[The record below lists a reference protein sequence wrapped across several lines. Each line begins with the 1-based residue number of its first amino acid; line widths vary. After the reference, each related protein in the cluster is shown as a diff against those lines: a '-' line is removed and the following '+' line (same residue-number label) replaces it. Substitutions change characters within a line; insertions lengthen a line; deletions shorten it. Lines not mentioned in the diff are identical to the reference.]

1 MAERSTLVNPGFRPY
16 QKGLDEHSQPSS
28 FPDQTPASY
37 RVLPNGEIRREQ
49 TDLKPSDRHNQQMLS
64 QNRDIR
70 GTRVL
75 PSQHSESKLSQSQT
89 PASYRVLPN
98 GEIRREQT
106 DLKPSDR
113 HNQQM
118 LSQNRDIRGTRV
130 LPSPHSE
137 PQLSQSQKPAVY
149 RVLPDGKTVREQS
162 GQNNTQYKQ
171 EPSSVTQ
178 NQDGVHLSKTR
189 VFPHGS
195 DIRGTRVMDESHSDP
210 TKGQRH
216 VTYRL
221 RPDGSTYREELDDNK
236 ENYQQ
241 APLVPRNGEPDI
253 RATHA
258 IHHAEPIKS
267 LAKEDSIGDNGP
279 ASSRRFSSIGES
291 GIHRWAMFRLW
302 VNREISKE
310 VRNEGDF
317 KREFKKRLDLPMDSM
332 VTSVL
337 VDPASD
343 VNGKRLQ
350 KRYGSKSAGGQRYYN
365 ILPENIYF
373 VFGIPR
379 AKTSIDANVSDFI
392 ETMSNAAARSDPDAL
407 STNDALSTKDDAGL
421 TDRNDDV
428 KNVFGK
434 SRGET
439 NNEEKYRRWH
449 AGDLKKS
456 RNVPDGEKGEKH
468 WENKKPNE
476 LEIDNFGK
484 SRKWYS
490 DEYNN
495 DSPKQSETND
505 RRNYQ
510 AWDDDNDGDY
520 RKKEKDDIGKS
531 RAEEFTDFAKY
542 HIGDYEKPNKK
553 RRDENTENF
562 SNTKTA
568 SENLYATH
576 VNY

>member
-75 PSQHSESKLSQSQT
+75 PSQHSESKLSQSQ
-89 PASYRVLPN
+89 
-98 GEIRREQT
+98 
-106 DLKPSDR
+106 
-113 HNQQM
+113 
-118 LSQNRDIRGTRV
+118 
-130 LPSPHSE
+130 
-137 PQLSQSQKPAVY
+137 KPAVY

-210 TKGQRH
+210 TKGQGQRH